1 MNEAELVRG
10 VLLIIP
16 RPGPSIARMSQLE
29 MFAEEELLW
38 KNPDDSSRT

>member
-1 MNEAELVRG
+1 MKG

-16 RPGPSIARMSQLE
+16 QPTPSIARMGDLE

-38 KNPDDSSRT
+38 ENPDDSSRT